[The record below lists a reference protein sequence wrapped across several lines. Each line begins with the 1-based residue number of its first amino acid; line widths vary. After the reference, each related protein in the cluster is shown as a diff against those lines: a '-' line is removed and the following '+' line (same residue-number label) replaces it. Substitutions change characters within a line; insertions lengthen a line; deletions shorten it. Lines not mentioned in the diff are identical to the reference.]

1 MNDGSI
7 AVVRRTGFV
16 VVGSFGPRIG
26 TALDTVASVQLGFPE
41 SGDNEQTACWSC
53 SEHSADRPY
62 WSSIGVL
69 S

>member
-16 VVGSFGPRIG
+16 AVGSFGSRIG
-26 TALDTVASVQLGFPE
+26 TALDTAASVQLGFPRT
-41 SGDNEQTACWSC
+41 GDNEQTACWSWW
-53 SEHSADRPY
+53 EHSADRPY
-62 WSSIGVL
+62 WTSIGIL